1 MAKNKAAKKAK
12 TTRKKS
18 ITTLPAKRPKNTD
31 SKLVIAYRIMGLS
44 HQEIAER
51 VGVSRPAITQLLT
64 RLEFSQ
70 TELKN
75 FRENRADYLTWDQ
88 LRYRKHITES
98 KLKKTAPEKLKKME
112 KDCFEME
119 RTELG
124 KQGQTGTILFADL
137 LQNVTNIQIKH
148 DFPAMEDSLSTH
160 CLPQAGIN
168 GLGVPVNQEGHS
180 LTPDLSVEIVDG
192 EEIFW

>member
-18 ITTLPAKRPKNTD
+18 ISTLPAKRPKNTD

-44 HQEIAER
+44 HQAIAER
-51 VGVSRPAITQLLT
+51 VGVSRPAITQLLQ

-75 FRENRADYLTWDQ
+75 FRENRADYLAFDQ
-88 LRYRKHITES
+88 LRFRKYVTDS
-98 KLKKTAPEKLKKME
+98 KLKNTAPEKLKKME

-119 RTELG
+119 RVELG
-124 KQGQTGTILFADL
+124 KQGPETGKLLFADL
-137 LQNVTNIQIKH
+137 IKNVTNIQINQSSPGMG
-148 DFPAMEDSLSTH
+148 DSPATQH
-160 CLPQAGIN
+160 IPQVRIN
-168 GLGVPVNQEGHS
+168 GLGVPANQKS
-180 LTPDLSVEIVDG
+180 SQIIDG
-192 EEIFW
+192 EEIEW